1 MHTQASH
8 MELLTPLTPIRPQWQ
23 AVYEPLPNSP
33 SYGVE
38 LVFGGKIYQLFSNYV
53 NAPANT
59 VLLHGKRHL
68 CHEPLKVFFQE
79 FRKYVL
85 GPRFGLVADKHQ
97 MILGLE
103 GLDDPLI
110 CEIEAENNDC
120 TLWEFWEQACDP
132 TLRFELHISVE
143 GTLKD
148 NEALPDDDTQS
159 ILDDP
164 QQQEEES
171 ATHLTNIDP
180 EEIVISSPMSL
191 SSSSAHSSPL
201 SPHDSSLAS
210 EGSAKHAKLNFYLDQ
225 HIVLDVDQ
233 KTVMDLNKKLVMNLE
248 KRTVMDLTK
257 GTILDLDKKTLLYV
271 NKKYVLD
278 LDNCAIRNMTQRFG
292 LGTAVWNSIVPTQ
305 RFNIDPAART
315 GRNSRNDFNGD
326 VNSGDKQDRYEG
338 LAAYSDDEDL
348 LSDTLSVKRNNYD
361 EDNYDDLSPYSGD
374 VDPTSDTSS
383 DYQDSKYFTTDRS
396 WAKRKDGDGYDA
408 DVSDQSS
415 EYYGRFRSSKKARME
430 RSGI

>member
-1 MHTQASH
+1 MTTMHTQASH
-8 MELLTPLTPIRPQWQ
+8 MELPTPLTSIRPQWQ

-110 CEIEAENNDC
+110 CEIEAENDDC

-132 TLRFELHISVE
+132 TLRFELHTSVE

-159 ILDDP
+159 ILDEP

-171 ATHLTNIDP
+171 ATHMTNIDP

-191 SSSSAHSSPL
+191 SSSSAHSSPS

-292 LGTAVWNSIVPTQ
+292 LGTAVWNNIVPTQ
-305 RFNIDPAART
+305 RFIIDPAVRT
-315 GRNSRNDFNGD
+315 GQKSRNDFNGD
-326 VNSGDKQDRYEG
+326 VSSGHKQGGHGG

-348 LSDTLSVKRNNYD
+348 ISDTLSVKRNNYD
-361 EDNYDDLSPYSGD
+361 EDNYDDLSPY
-374 VDPTSDTSS
+374 
-383 DYQDSKYFTTDRS
+383 QDSEYFTTDRS

-415 EYYGRFRSSKKARME
+415 EYCGRFRSSKKVRME